1 MVAKARVPTNNDD
14 EALSAIYRGVNQDQ
28 LARIFKMDHRTAKRK
43 MMEARAGGVK
53 SCGRHYGAD
62 LYALHEIAP
71 YFCKPIMDPGE
82 YIRSMDPRDLP
93 KILTKEYWAGQRSR
107 QEYERNA
114 GMLWETA
121 KVVQEVGELM
131 KIFKMSSLL
140 MLDATERQSELSH
153 KQREIIRV
161 LTHGMLED
169 VRSRIE
175 RRFVVPDPNA
185 EVQVEHQETADD
197 EDL

>member
-1 MVAKARVPTNNDD
+1 MAARINDD
-14 EALSAIYRGVNQDQ
+14 EATSAIYQGVNQDQ
-28 LARIFKMDHRTAKRK
+28 LAKMFKMDHRTAKRK
-43 MMEARAGGVK
+43 MMEARQGGVK
-53 SCGRHYGAD
+53 PVNKRYGSD
-62 LYALHEIAP
+62 VYLIHEIAP

-114 GMLWETA
+114 GLLWETA
-121 KVVQEVGELM
+121 KVVEEVGELM

-140 MLDATERQSELSH
+140 MLDATERQAELNH
-153 KQREIIRV
+153 RQREIIRV

-169 VRSRIE
+169 VRSRIA
-175 RRFVVPDPNA
+175 RRFVVPDPNGDEA
-185 EVQVEHQETADD
+185 DGEHPTAADD
-197 EDL
+197 EEL